1 MLQSSRLTTT
11 EIAVRPNEVRD
22 KRRRGDRHEIRLE
35 DEWSPIWL
43 KTTKFETKRTRVRLL
58 YAMVNFHATRPS
70 HVASLRFQ

>member
-22 KRRRGDRHEIRLE
+22 KRRRGDRNEIWFE
-35 DEWSPIWL
+35 DEWSPFWL
-43 KTTKFETKRTRVRLL
+43 RTTTFETKRTRVRLL

-70 HVASLRFQ
+70 YVPNLRFS